1 MIINLIGY
9 SIIILYCLI
18 LLFILIYCLFQLHLY
33 WKHHFGKK
41 KLPQNLKQLSGS
53 FPVVTIQLPIFNEMH
68 VARRIIKHCCQ
79 LDYPLDKLH
88 IQVLDDS
95 TDKTL
100 DISIETITHYQKQ
113 GYDIELVH
121 RKDRK
126 GYKAGALREA
136 LSSAKGEFI
145 AIFDADFIP
154 PKGFLQTSLP
164 HFTQEKVG
172 VVQGR
177 WMHINEDYSLI
188 TRLQAFQLN
197 VHFMIEQSGR
207 FRGEYYLQFNGTAG
221 IWRKET
227 IINAGNWQADTLT
240 EDLDL
245 SYRAQLKGWRIT
257 YLNHLGSPAELPVEM
272 NGLKSQQYRWMKGGA
287 ETATKILPQL
297 WKSSIS
303 LGRKVQGTAHL
314 LSSSVFLLI
323 FLGAVCSIPMLLF
336 MSYRGIPAHFLG
348 IFLAATLSIIA
359 VYYSA
364 NVLQMGQNPRTRSQ
378 KALQFI
384 GLFPMFLSLSMGLSL
399 HNSIAVWDGFRGKR
413 TSFIRTPKYNIRKK
427 EDRFSGHPY
436 LSQTVPTSTKVE
448 IALAFLFLSASAY
461 GWYIDYM
468 AFFLF
473 HVLLTIGFGGIAY
486 FSLKHVKHS

>member
-245 SYRAQLKGWRIT
+245 SYRAQMHGWQIV
-257 YLNHLGSPAELPVEM
+257 YLNQVGCPAELPVEM

-287 ETATKILPQL
+287 ETAAKIIPQL
-297 WKSSIS
+297 WRSSENPTKKI
-303 LGRKVQGTAHL
+303 LGSMHL
-314 LSSSVFLLI
+314 LSSSIFLLI
-323 FLGAVCSIPMLLF
+323 FISAVFSIPMLFF
-336 MSYRGIPAHFLG
+336 MSSIGISANFLAIFLG
-348 IFLAATLSIIA
+348 ATLSIII

-364 NVLQMGQNPRTRSQ
+364 NVMQQ
-378 KALQFI
+378 KQSI
-384 GLFPMFLSLSMGLSL
+384 GARIQKTIEFFFLFPLFLALSMGLSL
-399 HNSIAVWDGFRGKR
+399 HNSIAVWDGFRGKQ
-413 TSFIRTPKYNIRKK
+413 TSFVRTPKYNIRKRG
-427 EDRFSGHPY
+427 DSFTGHTY
-436 LSQTVPTSTKVE
+436 LGKRIPCSTWFE
-448 IALAFLFLSASAY
+448 LILAIVFLSASIY
-461 GWYIDYM
+461 GWSIGYR

-473 HVLLTIGFGGIAY
+473 HILLALGFGGIAF
-486 FSLKHVKHS
+486 FSIKHAWQK